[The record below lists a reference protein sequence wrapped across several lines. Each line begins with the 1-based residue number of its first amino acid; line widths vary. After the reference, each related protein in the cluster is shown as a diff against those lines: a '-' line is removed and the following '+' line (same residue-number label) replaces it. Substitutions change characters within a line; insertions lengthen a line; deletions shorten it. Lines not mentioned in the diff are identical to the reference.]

1 MTRREIIYCGRRKPV
16 GASSK
21 ICALLERTLDDPGD
35 ALDFD
40 GKVVQP
46 ECTIRAAHLKTGEW
60 EREVTELHRAVER
73 VVERLEMT
81 PRALAQALGGDRFLP
96 LTGAGVS

>member
-1 MTRREIIYCGRRKPV
+1 MRKPV

-21 ICALLERTLDDPGD
+21 IRALLERTLDDPGD

-46 ECTIRAAHLKTGEW
+46 EGSIRAAHLKTGEW
-60 EREVTELHRAVER
+60 EREVAELHRAVER

-81 PRALAQALGGDRFLP
+81 PLALAQALGGDRFLP
-96 LTGAGVS
+96 LTGTRLS